1 MGQPATPMDTA
12 GTSPVRLRADHAKIA
27 KLYGDA
33 RSAERIT
40 AHYLIER
47 RLADDMR
54 ASTKHDRENGAYN
67 RLYDTLLSEVYDHP
81 RWTAS
86 HDPSDDYSDRQVRML
101 LRELRPDDVF
111 LDIGGG
117 DCRIALSVAPHVAKA
132 IVVDVSDA
140 LVPKDIKATNFEFVK
155 NRCADI
161 PVPDESVSFI
171 YSNQVLEHIHPDD
184 VDERMRE
191 IFRILKP
198 GGHYLCR
205 TPNRFSGP
213 HDISMYFDDVAHG
226 THMREYSYKSLYKLM
241 HGAGFVHPR
250 IIVAPRAYRLFDLP
264 YTLARMAESFFAAV
278 PQSMHTRICRSR
290 IGRSLL
296 GITMLVEKPR

>member
-1 MGQPATPMDTA
+1 MDTVGSA
-12 GTSPVRLRADHAKIA
+12 PVTLRADYRKIA
-27 KLYGDA
+27 ALYDDP

-86 HDPSDDYSDRQVRML
+86 HEPTGDYADRQVRL
-101 LRELRPDDVF
+101 LLSELRPDDIF

-117 DCRIALSVAPHVAKA
+117 DCRVALSVAPHVAKS

-140 LVPKDIKATNFEFVK
+140 LVPRVIKATNFEFVK

-161 PVPDESVSFI
+161 PVPDGSVSFI

-191 IFRILKP
+191 IYRILKP
-198 GGHYLCR
+198 GGRYLCR

-213 HDISMYFDDVAHG
+213 HDISMYFDDVAQG

-241 HGAGFVHPR
+241 NGAGFVRPR
-250 IIVAPRAYRLFDLP
+250 ILIAPRAYRLFNIP
-264 YTLARMAESFFAAV
+264 YPLARFAESFFAAV
-278 PQSMHTRICRSR
+278 PQSLHTPICRSR

-296 GITMLVEKPR
+296 GITMMVEKPR

>member
-1 MGQPATPMDTA
+1 MDTA
-12 GTSPVRLRADHAKIA
+12 STTPVRLRADYAQIA
-27 KLYGDA
+27 KLYNDT

-67 RLYDTLLSEVYDHP
+67 RLYDTLLSQVYDHP

-86 HDPSDDYSDRQVRML
+86 HDPSDDYADRQVRL
-101 LRELRPDDVF
+101 LRRELRPDDTF

-117 DCRIALSVAPHVAKA
+117 DCRIALSIAPHVAKS
-132 IVVDVSDA
+132 IVVDVSDQ

-155 NRCADI
+155 NRCTDI
-161 PVPDESVSFI
+161 PVPDESISLI

-184 VDERMRE
+184 VEDGMRE
-191 IFRILKP
+191 VYRVLKP
-198 GGHYLCR
+198 GGHYICR

-213 HDISMYFDDVAHG
+213 HDISMYFDDVAQG
-226 THMREYSYKSLYKLM
+226 THMCEYSYKSLYQLM
-241 HGAGFVHPR
+241 RRTGFVHPR
-250 IIVAPRAYRLFDLP
+250 IIVAPRAYRLFGLP
-264 YTLARMAESFFAAV
+264 YALARLAESLFAAV
-278 PQSMHTRICRSR
+278 PQSLHTPICRSR

-296 GITMLVEKPR
+296 GITMIVEKPR

>member
-1 MGQPATPMDTA
+1 MGQPATPMDTLT
-12 GTSPVRLRADHAKIA
+12 TSPVKLRPDFAKIA
-27 KLYGDA
+27 KLYGDK
-33 RSAERIT
+33 RSPERIT
-40 AHYLIER
+40 AHYLIET
-47 RLADDMR
+47 RLADDLR

-67 RLYDTLLSEVYDHP
+67 HLYDTLLTKVYDHP

-86 HDPSDDYSDRQVRML
+86 HDTSDDYLNRQIRML
-101 LRELRPDDVF
+101 RRELRPDDVF

-117 DCRIALSVAPHVAKA
+117 DCRIALSLAPDVAKS
-132 IVVDVSDA
+132 IVVDVSDQM
-140 LVPKDIKATNFEFVK
+140 VPKDIKAANFEFVK
-155 NRCADI
+155 NRCADV

-184 VDERMRE
+184 IDERMRE
-191 IFRILKP
+191 IFRVLKP
-198 GGHYLCR
+198 GGRYLCR

-226 THMREYSYKSLYKLM
+226 THMREYSYKSLCKLM
-241 HGAGFVHPR
+241 RDSGFVRPR
-250 IIVAPRAYRLFDLP
+250 IIIAPRAYRLFDIP
-264 YTLARMAESFFAAV
+264 YAVARMTEMAFAAV
-278 PQSMHTRICRSR
+278 PQSLHTQICRSR

>member
-1 MGQPATPMDTA
+1 MDTT
-12 GTSPVRLRADHAKIA
+12 GTTPVRLRADYQKIA
-27 KLYGDA
+27 RLYGDG

-40 AHYLIER
+40 AHYLLER

-67 RLYDTLLSEVYDHP
+67 RLYDTLLTEVYDHP

-86 HDPSDDYSDRQVRML
+86 HEPAGDYSERQVRL
-101 LRELRPDDVF
+101 LRRELRGDDVF

-117 DCRIALSVAPHVAKA
+117 DCRIALSIAPHVAKS
-132 IVVDVSDA
+132 IVVDVSNQ

-161 PVPDESVSFI
+161 PLADESVSFI

-184 VDERMRE
+184 VEERMRE
-191 IFRILKP
+191 VYRVLKP

-205 TPNRFSGP
+205 TPNRYSGP
-213 HDISMYFDDVAHG
+213 HDISMYFDDVACG
-226 THMREYSYKSLYKLM
+226 THMCEYSYKSLYDLM
-241 HGAGFVHPR
+241 RKTGFVRPR
-250 IIVAPRAYRLFDLP
+250 ILIAPRAYRMFDLP
-264 YTLARMAESFFAAV
+264 YALARLAESFFAAV
-278 PQSMHTRICRSR
+278 PQSLHTPICRSR

-296 GITMLVEKPR
+296 GITMMVEKPR